1 MEHRKMFES
10 MTPEARK
17 FYMRVI
23 NTAVLN
29 LHAVRAGLFD
39 TLLCET
45 DDPRVS
51 LRWKTSLPN
60 IIETMEEL
68 RLRALEDDANKKAG
82 EGPST

>member
-1 MEHRKMFES
+1 MEHKKLFEG

-29 LHAVRAGLFD
+29 MHAVRTGLFD

-51 LRWKTSLPN
+51 IRWKETLPH
-60 IIETMEEL
+60 IIDSMIARKQRGLLGDEPG
-68 RLRALEDDANKKAG
+68 A
-82 EGPST
+82 